1 MASVAERRPFWAL
14 VAITVI
20 LDRITVIAENTLF
33 DALRAIP
40 EMVLAP

>member
-20 LDRITVIAENTLF
+20 LDRITKMIAENTLF
-33 DALRAIP
+33 DGAIR
-40 EMVLAP
+40 VIG